1 MFTTKLFLTWHSSP
15 WELHKTSQ
23 GSLQTLKFH
32 TIWSLKLKTDGT
44 FKISGLT
51 QKLGTKAQAKESSLS
66 IGGLRSAFEDYYMI
80 RLSFSSSSW
89 WQIKAQEFQLLHKKL
104 LHNYSNSCL
113 ILPPPPNVG
122 NLIITNTITNHDSG
136 FRAAQCFVENWT
148 DRHDVAT
155 LLLSQNFAAFKRTS
169 SPNNAHWPG
178 GAERP
183 CQICRSVSVRE
194 RCKKWW
200 RGEI

>member
-1 MFTTKLFLTWHSSP
+1 MFTTKLFLTSHSCP

-66 IGGLRSAFEDYYMI
+66 IGGLRSAFEDHYMM
-80 RLSFSSSSW
+80 RLSLSSSSW

-113 ILPPPPNVG
+113 ILPPPPNVS
-122 NLIITNTITNHDSG
+122 NLIITNTITNPDSG
-136 FRAAQCFVENWT
+136 FRAAQCFVENCT
-148 DRHDVAT
+148 DRHNVAT
-155 LLLSQNFAAFKRTS
+155 WLLWQNVAAFQRTN
-169 SPNNAHWPG
+169 SPNK
-178 GAERP
+178 RYM
-183 CQICRSVSVRE
+183 I
-194 RCKKWW
+194 
-200 RGEI
+200 

>member
-66 IGGLRSAFEDYYMI
+66 IGGLRSAFEDHYMI
-80 RLSFSSSSW
+80 RLSLSSSSW

-113 ILPPPPNVG
+113 ILPPPPNVS
-122 NLIITNTITNHDSG
+122 NLIITNTIRNPALAIEVPNLGLRNLGLFNGKSPKFGTSIASTG
-136 FRAAQCFVENWT
+136 KWESWFR
-148 DRHDVAT
+148 
-155 LLLSQNFAAFKRTS
+155 L
-169 SPNNAHWPG
+169 
-178 GAERP
+178 
-183 CQICRSVSVRE
+183 
-194 RCKKWW
+194 
-200 RGEI
+200 